1 MFERLRNLFGAERKS
16 FDQSAWAALIDIGA
30 RTAAGINVSPHKALE
45 CQPVKI
51 GVQVRCDTLSIL
63 GLHVHKRSD
72 KSRADDNPLYKLL
85 HDRPNAWTSS
95 TSFIGEM
102 ERDCIMH
109 GRAYAFANRVNGVIQ
124 ELIKLDFHSVTAD
137 CDQNQEPTY
146 KVALKDGSTR
156 QYSWRDILDVPT
168 LGNLSEIRT
177 AREAIGLTI
186 AMEQHAAKL
195 MGNGARPSGII
206 KAKGKLS
213 DVAYNRIKNSWRGNH
228 SGENAGGTAILEDG
242 SEFEALTFSS
252 VDLQFQEMR
261 AFQIV
266 EIARALGVPPNLI
279 FDFSRATWANAET
292 ASQAY
297 LTFKLIPRAKLWEG
311 ALTRL
316 LTDEEQADFYVEF
329 DTNSL
334 VRADIAARFEAYA
347 KAIASRILN
356 PNEARAKENL
366 PPYEGGNE
374 FINPNIQP
382 ASDGNKPPAPGE
394 RPKPILVAAS

>member
-1 MFERLRNLFGAERKS
+1 MFERLRNIFGAERKS
-16 FDQSAWAALIDIGA
+16 IDQSAWAALIDTGA
-30 RTAAGINVSPHKALE
+30 RTAAGINVSPFKALE

-63 GLHVHKRSD
+63 GLHLYDRSN
-72 KSRADDNPLYKLL
+72 KERAESHPLYKLL
-85 HDRPNAWTSS
+85 HDRPNAWTSA
-95 TSFIGEM
+95 TSFIQEM

-109 GRAYAFANRVNGVIQ
+109 GRAYALANRVDGKII
-124 ELIKLDFHSVTAD
+124 ELIKLDFAAVTAD
-137 CDQNQEPTY
+137 TDKDQEPVY
-146 KVALKDGSTR
+146 KVSQKDGGQR
-156 QYSWRDILDVPT
+156 EYGWRDILDVPT
-168 LGNLSEIRT
+168 LGNLSEIKT

-186 AMEQHAAKL
+186 AMEQHAARL
-195 MGNGARPSGII
+195 MSNGARPSGII

-213 DVAYNRIKNSWRGNH
+213 DVAYSRIKNSWRGSH
-228 SGENAGGTAILEDG
+228 SGENSGGTAILEDG

-316 LTDEEQADFYVEF
+316 LGEEEQAALYVEF

-347 KAIASRILN
+347 KAIAARVLN
-356 PNEARAKENL
+356 PNEARAKENM
-366 PPYEGGNE
+366 PPYEGGDE

-382 ASDGNKPPAPGE
+382 AAVEPAP
-394 RPKPILVAAS
+394 RLKPKVVA

>member
-1 MFERLRNLFGAERKS
+1 MFERLRNLFGAERKAL
-16 FDQSAWAALIDIGA
+16 DQSSSAWAALVDTGA
-30 RTAAGINVSPHKALE
+30 RSAAGINVSPHLALE

-63 GLHVHKRSD
+63 GLHLYKRD
-72 KSRADDNPLYKLL
+72 GKARAEDNPLYKLL
-85 HDRPNAWTSS
+85 HDRPNDWTAS
-95 TSFIGEM
+95 TTFIAEM
-102 ERDCIMH
+102 ERDCIMY
-109 GRAYAFANRVNGVIQ
+109 GRAFALANRVNGKII
-124 ELIKLDFHSVTAD
+124 ELIKLDFATVTVE
-137 CDQNQEPTY
+137 CGLNQEPTY
-146 KVALKDGSTR
+146 KVSEKNGGQR
-156 QYSWRDILDVPT
+156 EYSWRDILDVPT
-168 LGNLSEIRT
+168 LGNLSEIKT
-177 AREAIGLTI
+177 AREAIGLTM

-213 DVAYNRIKNSWRGNH
+213 DIAYNRIKNSWRGNH

-297 LTFKLIPRAKLWEG
+297 LTFKLIPRAKAWEG
-311 ALTRL
+311 AITRL
-316 LTDEEQADFYVEF
+316 LTDEEQATYYVEF

-347 KAIASRILN
+347 KAIAARILN

-366 PPYEGGNE
+366 PPYEGGDE
-374 FINPNIQP
+374 FINPNIQSANGDNADKTP
-382 ASDGNKPPAPGE
+382 AE
-394 RPKPILVAAS
+394 RPKPRAVA